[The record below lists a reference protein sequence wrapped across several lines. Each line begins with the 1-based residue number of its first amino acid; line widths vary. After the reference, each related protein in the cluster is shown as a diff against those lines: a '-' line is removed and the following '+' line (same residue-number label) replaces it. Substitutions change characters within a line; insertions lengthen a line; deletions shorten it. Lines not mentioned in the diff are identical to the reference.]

1 MFPTMTKHAAIT
13 TALMATLALSACG
26 KKKELVG
33 PGAKAQTKTETQN
46 TSGNSGAGLPEPK
59 GTESKGT
66 ELNPP
71 PVNKVPPVVDSIPE
85 IKDKNQLPEDYKAND
100 AKNVERNLSKRLT
113 GGTTAEGLNYTSSST
128 DELLNFL
135 RARNQKVNHDT
146 RRLNLEAAASIVS
159 AKMTIDK
166 STKDTAVTLKIQEG
180 NEVKVY
186 NLAGYLAEGDYAS
199 ALTNVI
205 QANGEI
211 STGARPVEGTIKCLD
226 MDGGCET
233 TFARLKIGQSPAS
246 AIANVVFRNS
256 KADVYFEL
264 PGEYSNNPEYA
275 LIRELVHSS
284 VKKLDNDSRIK
295 SVTMNSWE
303 VVNGRSGV
311 ALTIKA
317 RNGELL
323 GFAGPLLAPET
334 GTRVNVKLSRIAK
347 EDDDTLDLI
356 SLNSAKLNYANTIGE
371 ARMVANNGLGQ
382 VKVLVKMRQRGS
394 HAQDQFLITFMR
406 TIKPI
411 VELSDENL
419 K

>member
-1 MFPTMTKHAAIT
+1 MFPTMTKHAVIT
-13 TALMATLALSACG
+13 SALLATLALSACG

-33 PGAKAQTKTETQN
+33 PGAVKAQTKTETQD
-46 TSGNSGAGLPEPK
+46 TTGNLGGGLPEP
-59 GTESKGT
+59 KGT

-85 IKDKNQLPEDYKAND
+85 VKDKYQLPEDYKAND
-100 AKNVERNLSKRLT
+100 ASNVDRKGLSKRLT
-113 GGTTAEGLNYTSSST
+113 GGTTAEGLNYTSTST

-159 AKMTIDK
+159 AKMTVDK
-166 STKDTAVTLKIQEG
+166 ATRDTAVTLKIQEG
-180 NEVKVY
+180 SEVKVY
-186 NLAGYLAEGDYAS
+186 NLAGYLAEDEYAS
-199 ALTNVI
+199 ALTTVI
-205 QANGEI
+205 SANGEI
-211 STGARPVEGTIKCLD
+211 ATGIRPVDGTIKCLD

-233 TFARLKIGQSPAS
+233 TFARLKIGQSPNS
-246 AIANVVFRNS
+246 AIANIVFRNS
-256 KADVYFEL
+256 KADVHFDL
-264 PGEYSNNPEYA
+264 PGEYSNNPEY
-275 LIRELVHSS
+275 LVIRELVHSS
-284 VKKLDNDSRIK
+284 IKRLNHDNTIK

-347 EDDDTLDLI
+347 EDDDSLDLI
-356 SLNSAKLNYANTIGE
+356 SLNSAKLNYANSVGE

-382 VKVLVKMRQRGS
+382 VKILVKMRQRGS
-394 HAQDQFLITFMR
+394 HAQDQFLVTFMR

>member
-13 TALMATLALSACG
+13 TALLATLALSACG

-33 PGAKAQTKTETQN
+33 PGAVKAQTKTETQD
-46 TSGNSGAGLPEPK
+46 TSGNLGGGLPEP
-59 GTESKGT
+59 KGT

-100 AKNVERNLSKRLT
+100 AKNVERTGLSKRLT

-166 STKDTAVTLKIQEG
+166 TTKDTAVTLKIQEG
-180 NEVKVY
+180 SDVKVY
-186 NLAGYLAEGDYAS
+186 NLAGYAAEGDYAS

-205 QANGEI
+205 EANGEI
-211 STGARPVEGTIKCLD
+211 STGGRPVEGTIKCLD

-233 TFARLKIGQSPAS
+233 TFVRLKIGQSPTS

-264 PGEYSNNPEYA
+264 PGQYSNNPEYA

-334 GTRVNVKLSRIAK
+334 GSRVNVKLSRIAK
-347 EDDDTLDLI
+347 EDDDMLDLI